1 MNKLRPSRATLKFK
15 HHTLGK
21 FSKIIA
27 LKIISHITI
36 RIDWLYTKLQ
46 FTSKEIKLKI
56 THLNAMATRLVKS
69 SPPCK
74 LQSVLENKN
83 KINNGLCGEG
93 AQWRSWSRREG
104 RCSWTAARK
113 SQTNYTVIKTKQS
126 CFPNKDQSQLSIW
139 KQRCA
144 SRAPSA
150 TRLRASRTHV
160 SIHYCHCP
168 ASVLRM
174 AHRQLAWSRAHT
186 KIKQQGVTTQRGPG
200 CRHWL
205 CCRPVCRWRPCC
217 WHRSRVVLPNQEGL
231 NKTATPLDPQR
242 YPAAAVKRAL
252 LLDLSVFLI
261 KVVRKWNLSKEHWQM
276 FCGVNL

>member
-126 CFPNKDQSQLSIW
+126 CFPNKRSKPTFNMKAEMRFEGPLRNTIESKSHTRVHSLLPLSS
-139 KQRCA
+139 K
-144 SRAPSA
+144 
-150 TRLRASRTHV
+150 
-160 SIHYCHCP
+160 CP
-168 ASVLRM
+168 ENG
-174 AHRQLAWSRAHT
+174 T
-186 KIKQQGVTTQRGPG
+186 
-200 CRHWL
+200 
-205 CCRPVCRWRPCC
+205 
-217 WHRSRVVLPNQEGL
+217 
-231 NKTATPLDPQR
+231 
-242 YPAAAVKRAL
+242 
-252 LLDLSVFLI
+252 
-261 KVVRKWNLSKEHWQM
+261 
-276 FCGVNL
+276 